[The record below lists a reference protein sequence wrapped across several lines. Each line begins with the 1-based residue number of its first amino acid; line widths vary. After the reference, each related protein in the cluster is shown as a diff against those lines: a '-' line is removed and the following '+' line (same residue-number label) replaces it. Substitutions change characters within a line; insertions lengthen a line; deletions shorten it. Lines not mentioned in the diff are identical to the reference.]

1 MPTPKRTPAPTQPT
15 GRSRYGAAASQGV
28 TGKVLAVFVAALLA
42 LVVFVG
48 GRAFINDRSQ
58 PVKAEFISQERVDDS
73 TARLWIDV
81 KRTDTTRDSYCLVFA
96 VSYDHSEIGRR
107 ALVIPAGGEENQRFQ
122 VELPTREPVAS
133 GRVYGCS
140 QDIPSYMDTSSTYLG
155 AR

>member
-1 MPTPKRTPAPTQPT
+1 MPTPNRTPAPAQTA
-15 GRSRYGAAASQGV
+15 GRSRYGGASRQGIS
-28 TGKVLAVFVAALLA
+28 GKVIAVFVAALLA
-42 LVVFVG
+42 LVVFMG

-73 TARLWIDV
+73 TARLWVDV
-81 KRTDTTRDSYCLVFA
+81 KRADTTRDAYCLVFA

-107 ALVIPAGGEENQRFQ
+107 ALVIPAGGEGNQRFQ
-122 VELPTREPVAS
+122 VDLPTREPVAS

>member
-1 MPTPKRTPAPTQPT
+1 M
-15 GRSRYGAAASQGV
+15 
-28 TGKVLAVFVAALLA
+28 
-42 LVVFVG
+42 
-48 GRAFINDRSQ
+48 
-58 PVKAEFISQERVDDS
+58 
-73 TARLWIDV
+73 
-81 KRTDTTRDSYCLVFA
+81 FA

>member
-1 MPTPKRTPAPTQPT
+1 MPTPKRTPAPAQPA
-15 GRSRYGAAASQGV
+15 GRSRYGSAASQGIS
-28 TGKVLAVFVAALLA
+28 GKVVAVVVAVLLA

-58 PVKAEFISQERVDDS
+58 PVKAEFISQERIDDS

-107 ALVIPAGGEENQRFQ
+107 AVVIPAGGEDNQRFQ

-140 QDIPSYMDTSSTYLG
+140 QDIPAYMDTSSTYLG

>member
-1 MPTPKRTPAPTQPT
+1 MPTPKRTPAPAQPA
-15 GRSRYGAAASQGV
+15 GRSRYGSAASQGIS
-28 TGKVLAVFVAALLA
+28 GKVVAVVVAALLA

-58 PVKAEFISQERVDDS
+58 PVKAEFISQERIDDS

-107 ALVIPAGGEENQRFQ
+107 AVVIPAGGEDNQRFQ

-140 QDIPSYMDTSSTYLG
+140 QDIPAYMDTSSTYLG